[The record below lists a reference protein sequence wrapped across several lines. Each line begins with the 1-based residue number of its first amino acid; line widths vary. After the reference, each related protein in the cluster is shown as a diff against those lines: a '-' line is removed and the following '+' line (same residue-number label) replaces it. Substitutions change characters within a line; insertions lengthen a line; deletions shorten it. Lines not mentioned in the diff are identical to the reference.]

1 MRRAAR
7 NGADP
12 RRSTPAIRVRGRAGA
27 NQSPSGFRTRRPDAV
42 TRSPSRTTNAWIS
55 MQLANRIS
63 LDESGV
69 LNESRVW
76 AARRRATGYAGLS
89 VSSLGIAVLQLVGM
103 GVAGLASVRARIVI
117 GSGERSA
124 TCDKSRIAMR
134 GQELKS
140 GHVD

>member
-1 MRRAAR
+1 MLETVDQVIEIGVGNAH
-7 NGADP
+7 
-12 RRSTPAIRVRGRAGA
+12 
-27 NQSPSGFRTRRPDAV
+27 V

-89 VSSLGIAVLQLVGM
+89 VSSLGIARLQLGGM
-103 GVAGLASVRARIVI
+103 GVAGLAAVRARIVI
-117 GSGERSA
+117 WPGERSA
-124 TCDKSRIAMR
+124 TGQRWRIASR

-140 GHVD
+140 G